1 MCRKRSAA
9 SRRPWIPV
17 QSVDSCAGVV
27 ALQRSQLVSTRDLL
41 ADSIGAIQTG
51 LQSLGPRIQELVS
64 QTAMLAQKS
73 DEDGRSFVTVI
84 ENRLETVSAVFTK
97 CSSSVQSALA
107 IVSSVVPQVEEMT
120 KGAWA
125 LEEIQAS
132 IHLISLNAKL
142 KSGNLGDEGVAM
154 EVLASELHSIN
165 QGSKID
171 TRLVLDGL
179 AAINS
184 CLTKISSEGA
194 VAKGSLVMSGS
205 RDVNGELANLS
216 ESVRTSSQ
224 EMKAGLN
231 RVRQLAEALCSELKQ
246 GCELALRA
254 ASITEL
260 FDEQIRDFDKVFGE
274 FGYTKEMCAVATA
287 GSQVRDLSNL
297 YSMDSE
303 RKLHQDI
310 FGGEASTTEGASP
323 VSVMQHGS
331 EFGDDVE
338 LF

>member
-1 MCRKRSAA
+1 ME
-9 SRRPWIPV
+9 
-17 QSVDSCAGVV
+17 SCAGLV
-27 ALQRSQLVSTRDLL
+27 AVQRSQLLSTRDLL
-41 ADSIGAIQTG
+41 ADSIGVIQTG

-73 DEDGRSFVTVI
+73 DEDGQSFATVI
-84 ENRLETVSAVFTK
+84 ENGLENVSAVFTK

-120 KGAWA
+120 QGVSA

-132 IHLISLNAKL
+132 IHLISLNAKV

-165 QGSKID
+165 QSSKSD
-171 TRLVLDGL
+171 TRVVLEGL

-184 CLTKISSEGA
+184 CLAKITSEGA

-205 RDVNGELANLS
+205 GDVNGELANLS
-216 ESVRTSSQ
+216 QSVRTSSQ

-231 RVRQLAEALCSELKQ
+231 RVLRLAGELCSELKR
-246 GCELALRA
+246 GCELAIRS
-254 ASITEL
+254 ASIYEL
-260 FDEQIRDFDKVFGE
+260 FNEQIRDFDQAFGQ
-274 FGYTKEMCAVATA
+274 FGYTKEMSAVVETG
-287 GSQVRDLSNL
+287 GSQVHDLSNL

-310 FGGEASTTEGASP
+310 FGGEASATESASP
-323 VSVMQHGS
+323 ASVIQHGG